1 MTIRP
6 RYFSVTLSFILTRLP
21 VGLWLYRWHLLTLLA
36 GVVAPLYGLGVLAEE
51 VAEQENFR
59 FDRPVLLF
67 LHGHATPL
75 LDQVMPIVTLL
86 GSRGSMLAV
95 DVLVLL
101 VLLGRRRW
109 ASALFWGLAASGAG
123 LIELGMKHVFGRIRP
138 SLWPSVTPETTFSF
152 PSGHAV
158 GSAAF
163 VVALAVLA
171 WRTRWRWPVVL
182 AGSLFVAAVG
192 LSRLYLGV
200 HYPSDVLASWM
211 LALAWVL
218 GLGLVFHGRMTRSDA
233 GYLPGQGS
241 PQR

>member
-1 MTIRP
+1 MTP
-6 RYFSVTLSFILTRLP
+6 SFVPTRLP
-21 VGLWLYRWHLLTLLA
+21 VGLWLYRWRLLTLLA
-36 GVVAPLYGLGVLAEE
+36 GVAAPLYVLGVMAEE
-51 VAEQENFR
+51 VAGQEDLC

-67 LHGHATPL
+67 LHDHATPL
-75 LDQVMPIVTLL
+75 LDRIMPIVTLL

-101 VLLGRRRW
+101 VLAARRRW
-109 ASALFWGLAASGAG
+109 ASALFWGLAAGGAG

-138 SLWPSVTPETTFSF
+138 SLWPSIAPETTFSF

-163 VVALAVLA
+163 VVALSVLA

-192 LSRLYLGV
+192 LSRLYLSV

-211 LALAWVL
+211 LALAWVV
-218 GLGLVFHGRMTRSDA
+218 GLGLIFYGRMTQSA
-233 GYLPGQGS
+233 PGYLPGQGL
-241 PQR
+241 PER